1 MPDKKATDGYYKRKN
16 GKKTNYRQL
25 YAKQE
30 NQKKQLL
37 KLNPLLNDEPGI
49 YFLLRRSEEDIKF
62 AYIGQSRTVLT
73 RLISHLNG
81 YEQHIDLSLK
91 KHKLWSEDNPYGW
104 RVEFLNCPVEQLDA
118 LETYYIKQYA
128 DAGYQLRNSSLGGQG
143 ANRASGQ
150 IGERKQPKTYTQG
163 KVEGKKQLA
172 KQLSSIIDKHLEVK
186 IQPGKENNKVSQKQ
200 RDKFFELIDERSYE

>member
-1 MPDKKATDGYYKRKN
+1 M
-16 GKKTNYRQL
+16 
-25 YAKQE
+25 
-30 NQKKQLL
+30 L
-37 KLNPLLNDEPGI
+37 KLNPLLNDDPGI
-49 YFLLRRSEEDIKF
+49 YFLLRRSEADIKF
-62 AYIGQSRTVLT
+62 AYIGQSRTVMT

-143 ANRASGQ
+143 ANRASGE
-150 IGERKQPKTYTQG
+150 IGERKVPKGYRAGIQQG
-163 KVEGKKQLA
+163 KKLLA
-172 KQLSSIIDKHLEVK
+172 KDLSSIISKHLNVTLKPEK
-186 IQPGKENNKVSQKQ
+186 QNNSISKKQEQK
-200 RDKFFELIDERSYE
+200 FWEMLDESNYE

>member
-1 MPDKKATDGYYKRKN
+1 MPDFKK
-16 GKKTNYRQL
+16 L
-25 YAKQE
+25 YAKH
-30 NQKKQLL
+30 KKQREQLL
-37 KLNPLLNDEPGI
+37 AVNPNLNDDPGI
-49 YFLLRRSEEDIKF
+49 YFLLRRSEADIKF

-91 KHKLWSEDNPYGW
+91 RHKLWSEDNPYGW

-143 ANRASGQ
+143 ANRTSGE
-150 IGERKQPKTYTQG
+150 IGERKAPKGYKAGVQQ
-163 KVEGKKQLA
+163 GKKQLA
-172 KQLSSIIDKHLEVK
+172 RDLSHIIDTHLEVK
-186 IQPGKENNKVSQKQ
+186 IRDEKKHNKISINAYE
-200 RDKFFELIDERSYE
+200 KFQELIDERNYE

>member
-1 MPDKKATDGYYKRKN
+1 LA
-16 GKKTNYRQL
+16 TNYRQI
-25 YAKQE
+25 YAKQKRQRE
-30 NQKKQLL
+30 QLL
-37 KLNPLLNDEPGI
+37 AVNPKLNDEPGI
-49 YFLLRRSEEDIKF
+49 YFLLRNSEENFKF
-62 AYIGQSRTVLT
+62 AYIGQTRQGILSRLV
-73 RLISHLNG
+73 SHLNG

-91 KHKLWSEDNPYGW
+91 RHKLWSEDNPYGW
-104 RVEFLNCPVEQLDA
+104 RIEFMNCPIDRLDD
-118 LETYYIKQYA
+118 LEIKYIKAYA

>member
-1 MPDKKATDGYYKRKN
+1 MT
-16 GKKTNYRQL
+16 TNYRQL

-128 DAGYQLRNSSLGGQG
+128 DAGYQLRNSSVGGQG
-143 ANRASGQ
+143 ANRASGE
-150 IGERKQPKTYTQG
+150 IGERKAPKGYRAGVQH
-163 KVEGKKQLA
+163 GKKQLA
-172 KQLSSIIDKHLEVK
+172 RDLSNIIDKHLDVTLK
-186 IQPGKENNKVSQKQ
+186 PDKANNKISQKQ
-200 RDKFFELIDERSYE
+200 EQKFWELLDEDNYE

>member
-1 MPDKKATDGYYKRKN
+1 MPDFKK
-16 GKKTNYRQL
+16 L
-25 YAKQE
+25 YAKHKRQRE
-30 NQKKQLL
+30 QLL
-37 KLNPLLNDEPGI
+37 AVNPNLNDDPGI
-49 YFLLRRSEEDIKF
+49 YFLLRRSEADIKF

-91 KHKLWSEDNPYGW
+91 RHKLWSEDNPYGW

-143 ANRASGQ
+143 ANRASGE
-150 IGERKQPKTYTQG
+150 IGERKAPKGYKAGVQQ
-163 KVEGKKQLA
+163 GKKQLA
-172 KQLSSIIDKHLEVK
+172 RDLSHIIDTHLEVK
-186 IQPGKENNKVSQKQ
+186 IRDEKKHNKISINAYE
-200 RDKFFELIDERSYE
+200 KFQELIDERNYE

>member
-1 MPDKKATDGYYKRKN
+1 MPDFKK
-16 GKKTNYRQL
+16 L
-25 YAKQE
+25 YAKH
-30 NQKKQLL
+30 KKQREQLL
-37 KLNPLLNDEPGI
+37 AVNPNLNDDPGI
-49 YFLLRRSEEDIKF
+49 YFLLRRSEADIKF

-91 KHKLWSEDNPYGW
+91 RHKLWSEDNPYGW

-143 ANRASGQ
+143 ANRTSGE
-150 IGERKQPKTYTQG
+150 IGERKAPKGYKAGVQQ
-163 KVEGKKQLA
+163 GKKQLA
-172 KQLSSIIDKHLEVK
+172 RDLSHIIDTHLEVK
-186 IQPGKENNKVSQKQ
+186 IRDEKKHNKISINAYE
-200 RDKFFELIDERSYE
+200 KFKELIDERNYE

>member
-1 MPDKKATDGYYKRKN
+1 MPNFKK
-16 GKKTNYRQL
+16 L
-25 YAKQE
+25 YAKH
-30 NQKKQLL
+30 KKQREQLL
-37 KLNPLLNDEPGI
+37 AVNPNLNDDPGI
-49 YFLLRRSEEDIKF
+49 YFLLRRSEADIKF
-62 AYIGQSRTVLT
+62 AYIGQSRAVLT

-91 KHKLWSEDNPYGW
+91 RHKLWSEDNPYGW

-143 ANRASGQ
+143 ANRASGE

-163 KVEGKKQLA
+163 KIEGKKQLA
-172 KQLSSIIDKHLEVK
+172 RDLSHIIDTHLEVK
-186 IQPGKENNKVSQKQ
+186 IREEKKHNKISINAYE
-200 RDKFFELIDERSYE
+200 KFKELIDERNYE

>member
-1 MPDKKATDGYYKRKN
+1 MPNFKK
-16 GKKTNYRQL
+16 L
-25 YAKQE
+25 YAKH
-30 NQKKQLL
+30 KKQREQLL
-37 KLNPLLNDEPGI
+37 AVNPNLNDDPGI
-49 YFLLRRSEEDIKF
+49 YFLLRRSEADIKF

-91 KHKLWSEDNPYGW
+91 RHKLWSEDNPYGW

-143 ANRASGQ
+143 ANRASGE

-163 KVEGKKQLA
+163 KIEGKKQLA
-172 KQLSSIIDKHLEVK
+172 RDLSHIIDTHLEVK
-186 IQPGKENNKVSQKQ
+186 IREEKKHNKISINAYE
-200 RDKFFELIDERSYE
+200 KFKELIDERNYE

>member
-1 MPDKKATDGYYKRKN
+1 MPNFKK
-16 GKKTNYRQL
+16 L
-25 YAKQE
+25 YAKH
-30 NQKKQLL
+30 KKQREQLL
-37 KLNPLLNDEPGI
+37 AVNPNLNDDPGI
-49 YFLLRRSEEDIKF
+49 YFLLRRSEADIKF
-62 AYIGQSRTVLT
+62 AYIGQSRAVLT

-91 KHKLWSEDNPYGW
+91 RHKLWSEDNPYGW

-143 ANRASGQ
+143 ANRASGE

-163 KVEGKKQLA
+163 KIEGKKQLA
-172 KQLSSIIDKHLEVK
+172 RDLSHIIDTHLEVK
-186 IQPGKENNKVSQKQ
+186 IREEKKHNKISINAYE
-200 RDKFFELIDERSYE
+200 KFKELIDESNYE

>member
-1 MPDKKATDGYYKRKN
+1 M
-16 GKKTNYRQL
+16 
-25 YAKQE
+25 
-30 NQKKQLL
+30 
-37 KLNPLLNDEPGI
+37 LNDEPGI

-128 DAGYQLRNSSLGGQG
+128 DAGYQLRNSSMGGQG
-143 ANRASGQ
+143 ANRTSGE
-150 IGERKQPKTYTQG
+150 IGERKPPKGYRQG
-163 KVEGKKQLA
+163 IQAGKKQLA
-172 KQLSSIIDKHLEVK
+172 RDLSGIIKKHLEVK
-186 IQPGKENNKVSQKQ
+186 LKPEKQNNKVSQKQ
-200 RDKFFELIDERSYE
+200 EQRFWELLDEKNYE

>member
-1 MPDKKATDGYYKRKN
+1 MAI
-16 GKKTNYRQL
+16 NYRQL
-25 YAKQE
+25 YAKHE
-30 NQKKQLL
+30 RQKEQLL

-128 DAGYQLRNSSLGGQG
+128 DAGYQLRNSSIGGQG
-143 ANRASGQ
+143 ANRASGE
-150 IGERKQPKTYTQG
+150 IGERKAPKGYRAGVQH
-163 KVEGKKQLA
+163 GKKSLA
-172 KQLSSIIDKHLEVK
+172 RDLSGIIKKHLEVK
-186 IQPGKENNKVSQKQ
+186 LKPEKQNNKVSQKQ
-200 RDKFFELIDERSYE
+200 EQRFWELLDEKNYE